1 MGALSGASR
10 ISPNGGALSGPPTK
24 AGKELPPL
32 PERVVGGMAWR
43 AMEKAKG
50 VESRVGEGG
59 NRTAESSQEG
69 GANDRGLRGHGG
81 YALSRMRRVS
91 WCD

>member
-1 MGALSGASR
+1 
-10 ISPNGGALSGPPTK
+10 
-24 AGKELPPL
+24 
-32 PERVVGGMAWR
+32 MAWR

-69 GANDRGLRGHGG
+69 GANDRGLRDM
-81 YALSRMRRVS
+81 ADTLFPA
-91 WCD
+91 CDECRGAIEELYL